1 MFLFIKSFYL
11 LLITNL
17 FLMHPIHVSVTNFEF
32 QAENN
37 TISLSFKVFTDDFQL
52 LINQLYDVEVDLSEK
67 GNYTLHKEKIDAYFR
82 DNFKVLVKGK
92 ELKFTN
98 EGMKR
103 NDEAVWFFYNIV
115 TKKDL
120 KTFVIRNSLMLD
132 LYPDQ
137 KNLLILKKGEVESGY
152 RFTYKKKEYT
162 IKEDEY

>member
-1 MFLFIKSFYL
+1 
-11 LLITNL
+11 
-17 FLMHPIHVSVTNFEF
+17 MHPIHVSVTNFEF